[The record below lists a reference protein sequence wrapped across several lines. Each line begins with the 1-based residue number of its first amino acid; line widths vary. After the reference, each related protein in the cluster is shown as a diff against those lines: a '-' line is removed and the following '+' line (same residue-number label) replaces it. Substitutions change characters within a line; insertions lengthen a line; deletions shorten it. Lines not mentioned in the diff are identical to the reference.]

1 MFAGSCIGVICLVI
15 CLEFLRRVGREYDAF
30 IVRRAHLRKQYL
42 SASASSQGLTRATD
56 ADASAEDSPNST
68 RGVEGAASKNTG
80 QTVCSAFEDKT
91 PVRPTLI
98 EQLVRALLH
107 MLQFAVAYFVMLL
120 AMYFNGYI
128 IICIF
133 IGAFLGSFIFSW
145 EPLNLQKEYVVPLPS
160 PSSDDV
166 QRARSDLCLCLG
178 MMLRRSPNAADRC
191 APRSGLQF
199 VESLFWLQM
208 ASRFKRPAQIRD
220 RTRYLRVFI
229 I

>member
-1 MFAGSCIGVICLVI
+1 MLWNWYTIDSCKLPPLTSPLHSSNAKITGFLSSQWHNTSRGMFAGSCIGVICLVI

-30 IVRRAHLRKQYL
+30 IVRRAHLRRQYL
-42 SASASSQGLTRATD
+42 SATASTQGLTRATD
-56 ADASAEDSPNST
+56 ADADASAENSQETT
-68 RGVEGAASKNTG
+68 RGVQGAASKG
-80 QTVCSAFEDKT
+80 APQTICSAFEDKT

-145 EPLNLQKEYVVPLPS
+145 EPLNLQKEYVIPFPPLTF
-160 PSSDDV
+160 
-166 QRARSDLCLCLG
+166 LG
-178 MMLRRSPNAADRC
+178 
-191 APRSGLQF
+191 
-199 VESLFWLQM
+199 
-208 ASRFKRPAQIRD
+208 
-220 RTRYLRVFI
+220 
-229 I
+229 

>member
-30 IVRRAHLRKQYL
+30 IVRRARLRNQYT
-42 SASASSQGLTRATD
+42 SATTSSQRLAPASETGADTD
-56 ADASAEDSPNST
+56 TQNSPDSI
-68 RGVEGAASKNTG
+68 GAAPKGAS
-80 QTVCSAFEDKT
+80 QTTCPAFDDKM

-145 EPLNLQKEYVVPLPS
+145 EPLNLLKEYVVLLPS
-160 PSSDDV
+160 SLTYMICKV
-166 QRARSDLCLCLG
+166 HCLTWV
-178 MMLRRSPNAADRC
+178 A
-191 APRSGLQF
+191 
-199 VESLFWLQM
+199 V
-208 ASRFKRPAQIRD
+208 
-220 RTRYLRVFI
+220 
-229 I
+229 